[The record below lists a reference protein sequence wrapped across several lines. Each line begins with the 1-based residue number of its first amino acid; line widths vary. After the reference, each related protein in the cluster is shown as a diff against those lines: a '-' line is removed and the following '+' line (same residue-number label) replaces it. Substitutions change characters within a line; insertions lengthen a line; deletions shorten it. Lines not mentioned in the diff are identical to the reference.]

1 MSDVESAPAN
11 PIQRERGYAQF
22 IRRAVAMPKEVQ
34 AIKGRTIIFL
44 TGGGGTI
51 FQRLGHNFF
60 LNFSLSKQFFSEILV
75 RQTIYFFNLLK
86 SNNFFLSWVI
96 LVSMELKVI

>member
-1 MSDVESAPAN
+1 MVLNLPLNLQKSRSSSVLEFCTVET
-11 PIQRERGYAQF
+11 
-22 IRRAVAMPKEVQ
+22 MPL
-34 AIKGRTIIFL
+34 GMNHYFSN
-44 TGGGGTI
+44 GGGGTI

-86 SNNFFLSWVI
+86 SNNFFLPWVI

>member
-1 MSDVESAPAN
+1 MSDWALCPYLKS
-11 PIQRERGYAQF
+11 GYAQGKHKMLRF
-22 IRRAVAMPKEVQ
+22 Y
-34 AIKGRTIIFL
+34 KGRTIIFL
-44 TGGGGTI
+44 TGGGTI

-86 SNNFFLSWVI
+86 SNNFFFFHGLFSYLWN
-96 LVSMELKVI
+96 